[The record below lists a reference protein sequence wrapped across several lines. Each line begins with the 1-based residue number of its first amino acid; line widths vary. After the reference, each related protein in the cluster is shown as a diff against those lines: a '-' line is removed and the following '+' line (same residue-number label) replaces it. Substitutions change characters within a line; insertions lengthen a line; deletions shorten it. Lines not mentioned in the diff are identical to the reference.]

1 MSNLSPRG
9 WGRHGLALGVWMAA
23 AIPSLAPS
31 IVWGAEDVIYKEEP
45 VKALSPPP
53 ASAQVASFDPQSL
66 VPYFPDGPLAQARER
81 LRSGDA
87 TGAAQLLGELAQQPD
102 TAATLKSNV
111 QARFLLAVAQLRAAL
126 SPAAGRESAALAQ
139 RAAANF
145 DELVKSYPLLKSYH
159 TLFGGRAY
167 LLAGQP
173 QQAMARAGQVPSD
186 SVLDCEARY
195 LRAEAQRQLGA
206 DQKPAA
212 KSKGGRSPRELAVA
226 SYTSFLA
233 ACPGSLHRR
242 DAELALAQQLDSL
255 ERGSEALVLWRRLYL
270 EVPDE
275 VYGTLAAKR
284 LEQPTPGVKVPPF
297 TAAEL
302 LTRAQALFDRM
313 RNPDSEA
320 AYRWVLEQPELD
332 DAQRCVASYQLAQ
345 SVFKQRQRPRAASL
359 FDEAAATCGP
369 AAAKNDDLHM
379 KALYQAAR
387 CHAST
392 GEYQRAADLFA
403 AAEVAHPGHSY
414 ADDSRLRQAEIYS
427 DLSDRLI
434 KDGAKKTCQADTCPD
449 YEAQLVSLLS
459 DLPDRYPSGDKR
471 AEALWR
477 LALRSLR
484 KRDLG
489 TARNWLDAALTKLP
503 REVGWD
509 QEGRTLYWLGRVAE
523 IQGDR
528 TGAVRFYGRTAQEY
542 PLSFYTLMAL
552 SRLRA
557 SFASDFERL
566 LGELQQPPVGEA
578 SGAASF
584 DFKPRALFSH
594 DAFQRGLELLRLG
607 LGSEARREFQ
617 SIGIGV
623 ADAKAATAPSPQSES
638 EELLWLASVL
648 FDRAGAWYLSHAI
661 PRHLLTDWQRHY
673 PVGNWRKYWLLAYP
687 RGFYDILAAAAR
699 ENGQPE
705 ALQLAIVRE
714 ESAFDP
720 RTESFANAVGL
731 TQMIQPTAKR
741 FSGGLPYDRE
751 SLRDPAINVAIG
763 ARFLGFIWGIW
774 QQNPALAVPSYN
786 AGEGRVV
793 QWLKANI
800 SQPLLGPPA
809 TANAPAPPRP
819 AAAEALD
826 PALNQ
831 LDLFVESIPFDET
844 RGYTKRVLASFLTY
858 QWLYSD
864 PAVAPAGKPPA
875 SRVPPVVFQL
885 PPPPRL
891 RG

>member
-1 MSNLSPRG
+1 MRMFSR
-9 WGRHGLALGVWMAA
+9 RVLALGALMAA
-23 AIPSLAPS
+23 AVPSLSSP
-31 IVWGAEDVIYKEEP
+31 VQGAEDIVYKEEP
-45 VKALSPPP
+45 VKALPPSP
-53 ASAQVASFDPQSL
+53 AGAQVASFDPQSL

-87 TGAAQLLGELAQQPD
+87 AGAAQLLGELWQQPD
-102 TAATLKSNV
+102 SAASIKSSIH
-111 QARFLLAVAQLRAAL
+111 ARFLLAVAQLRAAQTPGA
-126 SPAAGRESAALAQ
+126 SHETVALAKQ
-139 RAAANF
+139 AAAHF
-145 DELVKSYPLLKSYH
+145 DELIKSYPLLISYH
-159 TLFGGRAY
+159 TLFAGRAY

-173 QQAMARAGQVPSD
+173 QQAVARAEKVPSD

-206 DQKPAA
+206 EPDSAQKPAHGKPA
-212 KSKGGRSPRELAVA
+212 KDTKSRGPRELAVQ
-226 SYTSFLA
+226 SYTGFLA

-242 DAELALAQQLDSL
+242 DAELALAQQLDTL
-255 ERGSEALVLWRRLYL
+255 ARPSEALVIWRRLYL

-275 VYGTLAAKR
+275 IYGSLAGKR
-284 LEQPTPGVKVPPF
+284 LEQPATGGSANMSTRVAPF

-302 LTRAQALFDRM
+302 LTRAQALFDHM
-313 RNPDSEA
+313 RNPESEA

-345 SVFKQRQRPRAASL
+345 SVFKQRQRPRAAAL
-359 FDEAAATCGP
+359 FDDAAASCGP
-369 AAAKNDDLHM
+369 SAAKNDDLHM
-379 KALYQAAR
+379 KALYQSAR
-387 CHAST
+387 CHASS
-392 GEYQRAADLFA
+392 GELQRAADLFA

-427 DLSDRLI
+427 DLSDRLL

-449 YEAQLVSLLS
+449 YEAQLISLLS
-459 DLPDRYPSGDKR
+459 DLPERYPSGDKR

-489 TARNWLDAALTKLP
+489 AARNWLDTALNKLP

-528 TGAVRFYGRTAQEY
+528 AAATRYYGRTAQEY

-552 SRLRA
+552 SRLRVG
-557 SFASDFERL
+557 SPLDFDRVV
-566 LGELQQPPVGEA
+566 GELQRPAAGDT
-578 SGAASF
+578 GALTF
-584 DFKPRALFSH
+584 EFKPRALFSH
-594 DAFQRGLELLRLG
+594 EAFQRGLELLRLG

-623 ADAKAATAPSPQSES
+623 ADAKAVAAPSPQSES

-661 PRHLLTDWQRHY
+661 PRHLLTEWQRHY
-673 PVGNWRKYWLLAYP
+673 PNGSWRKYWLLAYP
-687 RGFYDILAAAAR
+687 RGFYEILAAAAR

-741 FSGGLPYDRE
+741 FANGLPFDRE
-751 SLRDPAINVAIG
+751 SLRDPAINAAIG

-774 QQNPALAVPSYN
+774 QQNPSLAVPSYN

-800 SQPLLGPPA
+800 TQPLLASPVGTAGTAPPA
-809 TANAPAPPRP
+809 RPP
-819 AAAEALD
+819 AAEALD
-826 PALNQ
+826 PVLNQ

-858 QWLYSD
+858 QWLYGEQL
-864 PAVAPAGKPPA
+864 PGK
-875 SRVPPVVFQL
+875 VPPIVFQL